1 MPENSVIWIL
11 SSVIGV
17 LLVILG
23 FFLSLLFTKAS
34 AWGEEQKETNK
45 QLALINQKLSYQKE
59 RSDKH
64 ETEIT
69 GIWNRLAIITDRLSF
84 LWTSFELMRFS
95 GCKDDCPVSDAIGRV
110 QEMASREVARGK

>member
-11 SSVIGV
+11 SSVIGI

-23 FFLSLLFTKAS
+23 FFLSFLFTKAS

-45 QLALINQKLSYQKE
+45 QLALINQTLNYQKE

-64 ETEIT
+64 ETEISS
-69 GIWNRLAIITDRLSF
+69 IWDRLTVITDRLSF

-95 GCKDDCPVSDAIGRV
+95 GCKEDCPVSDAIARV
-110 QEMASREVARGK
+110 QEMANRESARAK

>member
-11 SSVIGV
+11 SSVIAI

-23 FFLSLLFTKAS
+23 FFLSFLFNKAS
-34 AWGEEQKETNK
+34 VFGDEQKETNK
-45 QLALINQKLSYQKE
+45 QLALINQTLSYQKE

-64 ETEIT
+64 ENEIT
-69 GIWNRLAIITDRLSF
+69 GIWARLTTLTDRLSF

-95 GCKDDCPVSDAIGRV
+95 GCKEDCPVSDAIGRV
-110 QEMASREVARGK
+110 QEMASRESARAK